1 MDPVSLRFI
10 HHVNFERKPFMTASR
25 SGGHLHSPAVHGR
38 IVDPMHALRAS
49 LLAVALALL
58 HACATT
64 QSRPEMAPTNLGE
77 LKAELRAYHDS
88 GRYQADTEA
97 VVARASAYLLAHAK
111 DVAKPALVLDI
122 DETSLSNW
130 DQMIADDFGYFTE
143 GPCDNMPKGPCGA
156 MAWNATGYATAIA
169 PTLRL
174 FHTARENNISVYF
187 VTGRYEK
194 ERDATKRSLTRA
206 GYSDWAGIRMRTDGT
221 PIGSTAEF
229 KASQRAA
236 IEAQGY
242 TIVVN
247 MGDQPSDLAGGH
259 ALQGFLLPNPFYRIP

>member
-1 MDPVSLRFI
+1 MFPY
-10 HHVNFERKPFMTASR
+10 ASGDKR
-25 SGGHLHSPAVHGR
+25 
-38 IVDPMHALRAS
+38 
-49 LLAVALALL
+49 AVALFCHVSTRSSRALRTLLLLFLALL
-58 HACATT
+58 LQACATT
-64 QSRPEMAPTNLGE
+64 QTRSAATPANLGE
-77 LKAELRAYHDS
+77 LKAALRTYHDS
-88 GRYQADTEA
+88 RYPAEIEA
-97 VVARASAYLLAHAK
+97 VVARASAYLLAHAR

-130 DQMIADDFGYFTE
+130 EQMMADDFGYFTD
-143 GPCDNMPKGPCGA
+143 GPCDNLPKGPCGA
-156 MAWNATGYATAIA
+156 IAWDATGRATAIA

-174 FHTARENNISVYF
+174 FHTARENNVPVYF

-194 ERDATKRSLTRA
+194 ERAATERNLTRA
-206 GYSDWAGIRMRTDGT
+206 GYADWAGIYMRKDGT
-221 PIGSTAEF
+221 PVGSTAEF

-236 IEAQGY
+236 IEAQGV

>member
-1 MDPVSLRFI
+1 
-10 HHVNFERKPFMTASR
+10 MTAIR
-25 SGGHLHSPAVHGR
+25 FGGHRHTPAAHGR
-38 IVDPMHALRAS
+38 IGDPMNALRAL
-49 LLAVALALL
+49 LLAVALLL
-58 HACATT
+58 LQACATT
-64 QSRPEMAPTNLGE
+64 QSRPETAPANLGE

-88 GRYQADTEA
+88 GRYQAEIEA
-97 VVARASAYLLAHAK
+97 VDARASAYLLAHAK
-111 DVAKPALVLDI
+111 DVAKPVLVLDI

-130 DQMIADDFGYFTE
+130 DQMVADDFGYFTD
-143 GPCDNMPKGPCGA
+143 GPCDNLPKGPCGA

-174 FHTARENNISVYF
+174 FRTARENNIPVFF

-194 ERDATKRSLTRA
+194 ERDATKRSLARA
-206 GYSDWAGIRMRTDGT
+206 GYSDWAGIRMRMDGT

-259 ALQGFLLPNPFYRIP
+259 ALEGFLLPNPFYRIP

>member
-1 MDPVSLRFI
+1 MP
-10 HHVNFERKPFMTASR
+10 AYR
-25 SGGHLHSPAVHGR
+25 SGGHRHIPAVHGS
-38 IVDPMHALRAS
+38 VANLMHALRAS
-49 LLAVALALL
+49 LLVPALVLL
-58 HACATT
+58 QACATT
-64 QSRPEMAPTNLGE
+64 QSHHETAPANLGE

-88 GRYQADTEA
+88 GRYQAEIEA

-130 DQMIADDFGYFTE
+130 DQMMADDFGYFTD

-156 MAWNATGYATAIA
+156 MAWNATGYATAIE
-169 PTLRL
+169 PTLHVFR
-174 FHTARENNISVYF
+174 TARENNIPVFF

-206 GYSDWAGIRMRTDGT
+206 GYSDWAGIRMRMDGT

-259 ALQGFLLPNPFYRIP
+259 AQQGFLLPNPFYRIP

>member
-1 MDPVSLRFI
+1 MIHNSHLASFRKIVADALQTLRT
-10 HHVNFERKPFMTASR
+10 R
-25 SGGHLHSPAVHGR
+25 
-38 IVDPMHALRAS
+38 
-49 LLAVALALL
+49 LLLLALALL
-58 HACATT
+58 QACATT
-64 QSRPEMAPTNLGE
+64 QPHPEAAPANLGE

-88 GRYQADTEA
+88 GRYQTEIEA

-130 DQMIADDFGYFTE
+130 DQMVADDFGYFTD
-143 GPCDNMPKGPCGA
+143 GPCDNLPKGPCGA

-174 FHTARENNISVYF
+174 FRTARENNIPVYF

-206 GYSDWAGIRMRTDGT
+206 GYSDWAGIRMRMDGT

-229 KASQRAA
+229 KTAQRAA

-259 ALQGFLLPNPFYRIP
+259 AMEGFLLPNPFYRIP